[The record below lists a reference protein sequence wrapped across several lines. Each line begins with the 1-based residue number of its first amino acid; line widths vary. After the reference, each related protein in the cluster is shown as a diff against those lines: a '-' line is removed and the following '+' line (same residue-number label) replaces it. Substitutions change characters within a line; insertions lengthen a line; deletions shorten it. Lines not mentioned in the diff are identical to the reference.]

1 MEKVKI
7 YTITHK
13 KYWMPNDKL
22 YMPLQVGFDNDLDW
36 LRDNTGDNIA
46 SKNTNFSELT
56 GLYWIWKNIDDV
68 EYIGL
73 DHYRRHFCL
82 HRKQNKKMSILK
94 YSEIVNLLNDKTII
108 LPKKR
113 NYFIETVYSQYI
125 HAHHKQDLD
134 ITRDIIKRYHS
145 EYLDAFDGQMNKR
158 TLHLCNMF
166 IMPKEIFDRYCQ
178 WLFDVLFRLEDSL
191 DISSYSDYDKR
202 VFGYVAERLL
212 DVFVTANGYK
222 VLELPYVFLEKQNWI
237 SKGINFLK
245 RKYK

>member
-1 MEKVKI
+1 M
-7 YTITHK
+7 
-13 KYWMPNDKL
+13 
-22 YMPLQVGFDNDLDW
+22 
-36 LRDNTGDNIA
+36 
-46 SKNTNFSELT
+46 
-56 GLYWIWKNIDDV
+56 
-68 EYIGL
+68 
-73 DHYRRHFCL
+73 
-82 HRKQNKKMSILK
+82 
-94 YSEIVNLLNDKTII
+94 LNDKTII